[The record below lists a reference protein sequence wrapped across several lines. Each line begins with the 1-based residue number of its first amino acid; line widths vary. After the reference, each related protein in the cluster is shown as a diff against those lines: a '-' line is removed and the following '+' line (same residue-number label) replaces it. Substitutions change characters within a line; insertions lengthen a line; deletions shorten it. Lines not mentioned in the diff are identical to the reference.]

1 MSLTAP
7 PCKQAPTIYSRQAT
21 VTVQKGKNVNLS
33 CVVESKDCGT
43 GILFYWRNPNGRFQP
58 NTRTKT
64 EVVPSGGRNSNVR
77 KIMTLTIKHAKTSGP
92 YKCIIRGTIASFKAS
107 STVQLTVE

>member
-43 GILFYWRNPNGRFQP
+43 GILGLYWRNPNGRIQP
-58 NTRTKT
+58 KTRTKT
-64 EVVPSGGRNSNVR
+64 EVVASGGRNSNVR
-77 KIMTLTIKHAKTSGP
+77 KIMTLTIKHAKTSGA
-92 YKCIIRGTIASFKAS
+92 YKCIISGTSFKAS
-107 STVQLTVE
+107 STVQLTVG